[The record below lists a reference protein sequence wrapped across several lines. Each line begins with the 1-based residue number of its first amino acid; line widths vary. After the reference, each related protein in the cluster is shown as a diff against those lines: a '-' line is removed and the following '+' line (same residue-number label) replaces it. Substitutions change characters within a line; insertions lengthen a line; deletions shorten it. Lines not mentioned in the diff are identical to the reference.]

1 MQKPGLQAPS
11 SPSHRQRDGGD
22 GEAMLPSWRGLG
34 PRGSRSAHRSE
45 ASSAPCA
52 AAAPGAPQNQ
62 RRHGAGGT
70 GQSPSSAGAAG
81 DLSHRHAVKPRL
93 GPSTVPGT
101 GFRQV
106 GPHGSQMGLSLAPA
120 PASWPSSG
128 RQRHSGA
135 CQAGAG
141 LSLPLDLLGKAP
153 LCENNTGASDR
164 LLRNSREENCTLRCC
179 N

>member
-22 GEAMLPSWRGLG
+22 GEAMLPGWWGLG

-62 RRHGAGGT
+62 RRHGSVGT
-70 GQSPSSAGAAG
+70 GQNPSSAGAAG
-81 DLSHRHAVKPRL
+81 DLSHRHAVKPGL

-106 GPHGSQMGLSLAPA
+106 GPHGSQMGLSPAPA

-141 LSLPLDLLGKAP
+141 RSLPLDLLGKAP
-153 LCENNTGASDR
+153 LCENNPRASDR
-164 LLRNSREENCTLRCC
+164 VTQEF
-179 N
+179 